1 MATDTTVP
9 LGVAG
14 LLDRIGTG
22 KGSIAKRL
30 IMANV
35 QARAARDDEPS
46 DSNVEAY
53 AAAVTTTDEALL
65 VDLLTQIGV
74 RGSWSRADL
83 VVGALE
89 TTSLVVTPS
98 GGCAFRLAGYPS
110 RVTELAFGRGLLAT
124 GDQGVWLTAA
134 GHAAVNGVRE
144 VLGWP
149 PLLVL
154 R

>member
-1 MATDTTVP
+1 MATASAEASNVT
-9 LGVAG
+9 GF
-14 LLDRIGTG
+14 LDNIGGG
-22 KGSIAKRL
+22 KAAIAERL
-30 IMANV
+30 IAAN
-35 QARAARDDEPS
+35 ARARATGDGASP
-46 DSNVEAY
+46 DSNVAAY

-89 TTSLVVTPS
+89 TTSLVVTPTV
-98 GGCAFRLAGYPS
+98 GGAFRLAGYPS
-110 RVTELAFGRGLLAT
+110 RVSELAFDRGLLTT

-149 PLLVL
+149 PLLAL